1 MPIASPLTTPGRSSR
16 PWPTPPGAPVLRA
29 VAGRGTA
36 TATELTDD
44 IDVTR
49 QAVAKHLRVL
59 TEAGLVAAE
68 RAGKEQRYRVTPAPF
83 TDALAWMAEVGAAW
97 DDRLGRLAAR
107 AAQR

>member
-1 MPIASPLTTPGRSSR
+1 VKDPG
-16 PWPTPPGAPVLRA
+16 PVFTALADPTRRAVLRA

-36 TATELTDD
+36 TATELTGDV
-44 IDVTR
+44 DVTR

-97 DDRLGRLAAR
+97 DVRLDRLAAR
-107 AAQR
+107 AARR

>member
-1 MPIASPLTTPGRSSR
+1 VKDPG
-16 PWPTPPGAPVLRA
+16 PVFTALADPTRRAVLRA

>member
-1 MPIASPLTTPGRSSR
+1 VNDPG
-16 PWPTPPGAPVLRA
+16 PVFTALADPTRRAVLRA

-44 IDVTR
+44 VDVTR
-49 QAVAKHLRVL
+49 QAVTKHLRVL

-97 DDRLGRLAAR
+97 DARLDRLTAR
-107 AAQR
+107 AVRR

>member
-1 MPIASPLTTPGRSSR
+1 VSDPG
-16 PWPTPPGAPVLRA
+16 PVFTALADPTRRAVLRA

-44 IDVTR
+44 VDVTR

-59 TEAGLVAAE
+59 TDAGLVAAE

-97 DDRLGRLAAR
+97 DERLDRLAAR
-107 AAQR
+107 AARR

>member
-1 MPIASPLTTPGRSSR
+1 VNDPG
-16 PWPTPPGAPVLRA
+16 PVFTALADPTRRAVLRA

-36 TATELTDD
+36 TATELTG
-44 IDVTR
+44 DVDVSR

-97 DDRLGRLAAR
+97 DVRLDRLAAR
-107 AAQR
+107 AARR

>member
-1 MPIASPLTTPGRSSR
+1 VKDPG
-16 PWPTPPGAPVLRA
+16 PVFTALADPTRRAVLRA

-59 TEAGLVAAE
+59 TEAGLVTAE

-107 AAQR
+107 AARR

>member
-1 MPIASPLTTPGRSSR
+1 VKDPG
-16 PWPTPPGAPVLRA
+16 PVFTALADPTRRAVLRA

-44 IDVTR
+44 VDVTR

-97 DDRLGRLAAR
+97 DVRLDRLAAR
-107 AAQR
+107 AARR